1 MNKESRLIEQI
12 QSGDQEL
19 LVKIYAEYKIEFLAY
34 TSRFSISDEDA
45 VDIYQDSMI
54 VLYENI
60 LSGKLSSLTSSVK
73 TYLFA
78 IGKYKIYNTL
88 KVKVTP
94 VDFEDYEFLLAEED
108 KEELLLREKNIEQL
122 QKAYHELGNKCKEI
136 IKLFYYE
143 NLTIEE
149 IKNRLAYTSKDV
161 VKTQKSRCIKQIKD
175 ILLGWK

>member
-12 QSGDQEL
+12 QSGDQKA

-34 TSRFSISDEDA
+34 SSRFSISDEDA

-94 VDFEDYEFLLAEED
+94 VDFEDYEFLIAED
-108 KEELLLREKNIEQL
+108 DNEEFLLREKNIEQL
-122 QKAYHELGNKCKEI
+122 QKAYHQLGKTCKEV

-149 IKNRLAYTSKDV
+149 IKDRLAYTSKDV

>member
-1 MNKESRLIEQI
+1 MNKESKLIEQLR
-12 QSGDQEL
+12 SGDQEL

-60 LSGKLSSLTSSVK
+60 LSGKLTTLTSSVK

-88 KVKVTP
+88 KVKVSL
-94 VDFEDYEFLLAEED
+94 VDFEDYEFLLAED
-108 KEELLLREKNIEQL
+108 NEEFLLREKNIEQL
-122 QKAYHELGNKCKEI
+122 QKAYQQLGSKCKKV
-136 IKLFYYE
+136 IKL
-143 NLTIEE
+143 
-149 IKNRLAYTSKDV
+149 
-161 VKTQKSRCIKQIKD
+161 
-175 ILLGWK
+175 G

>member
-1 MNKESRLIEQI
+1 MNKESKLIEQLR
-12 QSGDQEL
+12 SGDQEL

-60 LSGKLSSLTSSVK
+60 LSGKLTTLTSSVK

-88 KVKVTP
+88 KVKVSL
-94 VDFEDYEFLLAEED
+94 VDFEDYEFLLAED
-108 KEELLLREKNIEQL
+108 NEEFLLREKNIEQL
-122 QKAYHELGNKCKEI
+122 QKAYLQLGCKCKEV

-143 NLTIEE
+143 NLTIKE